1 MRSLQFVTLTLCA
14 AAVSAACVLASARSA
29 SAQPEVEP
37 WRPPEPAVIAEPR
50 KATSGIEATKRAPT
64 PTEQRQAHALT
75 MAIFAKP
82 GAAARATARVDAA
95 NQPALSSGQPRTD
108 WTADKGG
115 LGMGGQGVEYRKPF

>member
-1 MRSLQFVTLTLCA
+1 VRSLKFVTLTLCA
-14 AAVSAACVLASARSA
+14 AAAACVLTGPRPA

-37 WRPPEPAVIAEPR
+37 WRPPEPAVVAEPR
-50 KATSGIEATKRAPT
+50 KATSGIEATKRVPT

-95 NQPALSSGQPRTD
+95 NQPALSDGQPRTD

-115 LGMGGQGVEYRKPF
+115 VGMGGQGVEYRKPF